1 MANKRYDFS
10 CDITRGRTIDCKDQI
25 GGLKAIYICKTY
37 NNNINAVATIN
48 TTEMTTAGFATWSGQ
63 SGGATTVFKYDLVP
77 NLSSMTV
84 NINSDAANGTS
95 FFTQTLSVTLQKIDH
110 DMTNELRLMAYSRAQ
125 IFVQDT
131 NDNVFLLG
139 IDNGCHVS
147 GGTVVTGA
155 AKADMTGYTIE
166 WSAEEKNALIQ
177 LPASAGAATAK
188 YPFDGLADEANLTI
202 TVGT

>member
-1 MANKRYDFS
+1 MACNL
-10 CDITRGRTIDCKDQI
+10 TRGRLVDCKDQI
-25 GGLKAIYICKTY
+25 GGLKAIYICKGF
-37 NNNINAVATIN
+37 NNNISAVATIN

-84 NINSDAANGTS
+84 NINSDNANGTT
-95 FFTQTLSVTLQKIDH
+95 FFTQTLAVTLQKIDH
-110 DMTNELRLMAYSRAQ
+110 DTTNELRLMAYSRAQ
-125 IFVQDT
+125 IFVQDE

-139 IDNGCHVS
+139 IDNGCYVT

-155 AKADMTGYTIE
+155 AKGDMTGYTIE
-166 WSAEEKNALIQ
+166 YGAEERNALIQ

-188 YPFDGLADEANLTI
+188 YPFDGVTDESALTI

>member
-1 MANKRYDFS
+1 
-10 CDITRGRTIDCKDQI
+10 
-25 GGLKAIYICKTY
+25 
-37 NNNINAVATIN
+37 
-48 TTEMTTAGFATWSGQ
+48 
-63 SGGATTVFKYDLVP
+63 
-77 NLSSMTV
+77 
-84 NINSDAANGTS
+84 
-95 FFTQTLSVTLQKIDH
+95 
-110 DMTNELRLMAYSRAQ
+110 MTNELRLMAYSRSQ

-147 GGTVVTGA
+147 GGTVVTGT
-155 AKADMTGYTIE
+155 AKGDMTGYTIE

-202 TVGT
+202 TAGS

>member
-1 MANKRYDFS
+1 MA

-63 SGGATTVFKYDLVP
+63 AGGATTVFKYDLVP

-188 YPFDGLADEANLTI
+188 YPFDGLTDEADLTI